1 MLDVLRRLALK
12 PLLPLLLITLQGTAF
27 AQTDEPMIRWDCDAA
42 GNKLTLEM
50 VQPPVAQVTAR
61 ELILLNGTVLFEQC
75 RMGRSNW
82 TLLVDLVEYA
92 SGRCEIEPDTIVSLL
107 RNDQLVI
114 SSVVIGENCGERP
127 VLSAA
132 RITEPRNGEDGRIEL
147 CTARTYGAER
157 RCSALRL
164 RRINQAIDND
174 AIAAHARQGAGRRR

>member
-1 MLDVLRRLALK
+1 MLYVLRRLALNR
-12 PLLPLLLITLQGTAF
+12 LLPLVLITLQGAAF
-27 AQTDEPMIRWDCDAA
+27 AQTDEPMIRWDCDSA
-42 GNKLTLEM
+42 GNRLILEM
-50 VQPPVAQVTAR
+50 VQPPLAKVNAR
-61 ELILLNGTVLFEQC
+61 EIIQLNGTVLFEQC
-75 RMGRSNW
+75 RLGKANW

-132 RITEPRNGEDGRIEL
+132 RITEPRNGEDGRLEL

-157 RCSALRL
+157 RCSSLRL
-164 RRINQAIDND
+164 RGIKQAIDND

>member
-1 MLDVLRRLALK
+1 MPTRRHLAL
-12 PLLPLLLITLQGTAF
+12 LLLLAF
-27 AQTDEPMIRWDCDAA
+27 HTELHAQTDEPMIRWDCDSA

-50 VQPPVAQVTAR
+50 VQPPVAKVNAR

-75 RMGRSNW
+75 RLGKANW

-92 SGRCEIEPDTIVSLL
+92 SGRCEVEPDTIVSLL

-132 RITEPRNGEDGRIEL
+132 RITEPGNGEDGKIEL

-157 RCSALRL
+157 RCSPLRL
-164 RRINQAIDND
+164 RGIKQAIDND
-174 AIAAHARQGAGRRR
+174 AIAAHARRSAGKPR

>member
-1 MLDVLRRLALK
+1 MPTRRPLA
-12 PLLPLLLITLQGTAF
+12 PLLLLLLAF
-27 AQTDEPMIRWDCDAA
+27 HTEPHAQTDEPMIRWDCDSA

-75 RMGRSNW
+75 RLGKANW

-92 SGRCEIEPDTIVSLL
+92 SGRCEVEPDTIVSLL

-132 RITEPRNGEDGRIEL
+132 RITEPRNGEDGKIEL

-157 RCSALRL
+157 RCSSLHLRSMKD
-164 RRINQAIDND
+164 AIDND
-174 AIAAHARQGAGRRR
+174 AIAAHARRSAGKPR

>member
-1 MLDVLRRLALK
+1 MPTRRPLAS
-12 PLLPLLLITLQGTAF
+12 LLLLLLLLAF
-27 AQTDEPMIRWDCDAA
+27 HTQPHAQTDEPMIRWDCDAA

-75 RMGRSNW
+75 RLGKANW

-92 SGRCEIEPDTIVSLL
+92 SGRCEVEPDTIVSLL

-132 RITEPRNGEDGRIEL
+132 RITEPGNGEDGKIEL

-157 RCSALRL
+157 RCSSLHLRSMKE
-164 RRINQAIDND
+164 AIDND
-174 AIAAHARQGAGRRR
+174 AIAAHARRSAGKPR